1 MSNQDDTHRDETI
14 KKLKELAENI
24 DICMFCT
31 NLDQQPIDARPMSS
45 NKVDDQGNI
54 WFLSNSQSNKNQEIK
69 HDSKVQ
75 LFYSKISDSQYLS
88 VYGTASIYYDKASI
102 DEAWDPIAKAWFDE
116 GKDDPNISVIKVAPS
131 YAYYWDTKDGKAVSF
146 LKWTAKAMGANID
159 DGGIE
164 GEIRV

>member
-1 MSNQDDTHRDETI
+1 MSNEKEQSKTESI
-14 KKLKELAENI
+14 KKLKELAEGI

-31 NLDQQPIDARPMSS
+31 DLDKQPINARPMSS

-54 WFLSNSQSNKNQEIK
+54 WFLSNSQSNKNHEIE

-88 VYGTASIYYDKASI
+88 VYGTASIYTDRDSI
-102 DEAWDPIAKAWFDE
+102 DKAWDPIAKAWFE
-116 GKDDPNISVIKVAPS
+116 GGKDDPNISVIKVAPS
-131 YAYYWDTKDGKAVSF
+131 YAYYWDTKDGKAIAF
-146 LKWTAKAMGANID
+146 LKWTAKAMGADLD